1 MEDYRPGA
9 ATDLER
15 DLVRDLLRERKIH
28 RARFTTRV
36 KDVYGPR
43 KIANDTGREVEIDV
57 VVGQSGERLLH
68 LLRSYPDQEAARK
81 DYQGTESFLD
91 EYLTERLRHLSE
103 GKEIRCTFR
112 DLRLLPEE
120 DFNENPHPFSHGI

>member
-43 KIANDTGREVEIDV
+43 KITNDTGREVELDV

-81 DYQGTESFLD
+81 DYQGTESFFGRIFNRTF
-91 EYLTERLRHLSE
+91 EASIRRQGNKMHLQ
-103 GKEIRCTFR
+103 GPQT
-112 DLRLLPEE
+112 LA
-120 DFNENPHPFSHGI
+120 